1 MTAKDTDSV
10 ESFEMEIV
18 SEESED
24 EDEEQMLVKNGKKS
38 FENGS
43 LKKPLI
49 KGSKKNNKRKRGEI
63 HTEIR
68 TGSPAAKRCCG
79 PVCCVILGIKT
90 IMGLAAI
97 TIILTNYFTH
107 SDWLFWHFGSSDTGD
122 IVGCDELE
130 VIPVWQKKFPKLLT
144 EGSTRMLD
152 VNKDGILDVVMGFGT
167 GADGYNIP
175 DFVCDI
181 YFDGQ
186 KPCLG
191 KNYTLI
197 VSVVGGFFQCPH

>member
-1 MTAKDTDSV
+1 M
-10 ESFEMEIV
+10 
-18 SEESED
+18 
-24 EDEEQMLVKNGKKS
+24 
-38 FENGS
+38 
-43 LKKPLI
+43 
-49 KGSKKNNKRKRGEI
+49 
-63 HTEIR
+63 
-68 TGSPAAKRCCG
+68 
-79 PVCCVILGIKT
+79 
-90 IMGLAAI
+90 
-97 TIILTNYFTH
+97 
-107 SDWLFWHFGSSDTGD
+107 
-122 IVGCDELE
+122 
-130 VIPVWQKKFPKLLT
+130 IPVWQKKFPKLLT